1 MEKPNEVT
9 EGLTNVILN
18 TQRGEGDGETLSMEK
33 PNEVTERLDYN
44 KDERFHEEW
53 NKKEEGNRRREKRI
67 ALFEIGTLKGR
78 I

>member
-1 MEKPNEVT
+1 MT

-18 TQRGEGDGETLSMEK
+18 TQLGEGDGETLSMEK

-67 ALFEIGTLKGR
+67 ALFEIGKR
-78 I
+78 K